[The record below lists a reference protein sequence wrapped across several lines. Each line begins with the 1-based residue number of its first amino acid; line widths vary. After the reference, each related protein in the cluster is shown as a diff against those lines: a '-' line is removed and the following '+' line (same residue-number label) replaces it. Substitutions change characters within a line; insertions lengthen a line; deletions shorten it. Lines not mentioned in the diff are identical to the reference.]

1 MSNGR
6 PSPAASRHPLPAGGA
21 RVLRA
26 HRIAFLLLVILI
38 AATAQARYA
47 GRPLAEALRDLEQR
61 GLRLIY
67 SSDVVTPDLV
77 VRSEPSA
84 GTPRQVLD
92 QLLREHR
99 LRAADGPKET
109 LVIVRDTDTRNDQAR
124 RASSPQ
130 ELARDLP
137 VTLDEIVVTPSHY
150 GMLGSEPERRQFL
163 SREEVRQLPHFSD
176 DIYRAIGRVPGSA
189 QDDVSARFHI
199 RGGEQDE
206 VQVLLD
212 GVQVY
217 EPFHLKDLFS
227 AFSTIDAEAVGSV
240 DVLTGGFPA
249 EYGGRMS
256 GVVDIASLTPS
267 ERRTSVGIGILN
279 SRLLSTGTFRGG
291 KGQWLFSFRPGYLHY
306 VLQMVDNTTTLD
318 PSYYD
323 LLGKVQV
330 QLSDRTV
337 VSANV
342 LAAQDR
348 LSLDGDGDLANAT
361 SGDRYVWLNA
371 RSAITPRLFTQNVAS
386 IGSISRRRD
395 GTYDSPNQNGEV
407 HDRRSFS
414 FLTWKSDAS
423 YDLTARNV
431 VKAGFHA
438 RRLSADYDYR
448 GRSFAVNQI
457 VNDGGPITLSRAL
470 SARPRGND
478 VAGYAADRVR
488 IGERLIFEAGV
499 RVDRQSYA
507 PDGAHA
513 GPRLNI
519 AWAATAS
526 TAVRAAWGIF
536 WQPQSAEELQV
547 PDGVK
552 DFYPAQKARHLVLGV
567 DHAMGRGLHG
577 RLEVYDKELSQ
588 LRPRFENLFDKVPI
602 FPEVMPDRVRIAP
615 ERGRARGAEVLL
627 RKESDGP
634 WSGWFS
640 YARASVR
647 DEIDGRQV
655 PRSWDQ
661 RDAVGFS
668 VNYRREKWNFNVAGS
683 IHSGY
688 PITGVRTSVV
698 PIDSRTFAVHVV
710 PGELNEERLRGYQ
723 RFDLRASRSVR
734 TSRGTLS
741 AYIDVMNVFNRANV
755 TRVDGFDI
763 TANSPDDVRV
773 VRHDES
779 IVPLLPS
786 FGVSWE
792 F

>member
-1 MSNGR
+1 M
-6 PSPAASRHPLPAGGA
+6 P
-21 RVLRA
+21 RA
-26 HRIAFLLLVILI
+26 LLFLLLILI
-38 AATAQARYA
+38 AAAAQARYA

-67 SSDVVTPDLV
+67 SSDVITPDLIV
-77 VRSEPSA
+77 KNEPAA
-84 GTPRQVLD
+84 GAPRQVLE

-99 LRAADGPKET
+99 LRAIDGPKET
-109 LVIVRDTDTRNDQAR
+109 VVIVRDTETRNDQVW

-137 VTLDEIVVTPSHY
+137 VTLEEIVVTPSHF

-163 SREEVRQLPHFSD
+163 SREEVRQMPHFSD

-189 QDDVSARFHI
+189 QDDISARFHL

-212 GVQVY
+212 GVQIY

-227 AFSTIDAEAVGSV
+227 VFSTVDAEAVGSV

-267 ERRTSVGIGILN
+267 ERRTSIGVGILN

-291 KGQWLFSFRPGYLHY
+291 KGQWLFSFRPGYLHQ
-306 VLQMVDNTTTLD
+306 VLQLIDSNTNLD

-330 QLSDRTV
+330 QLGDRTV

-342 LAAQDR
+342 LAASDR
-348 LSLDGDGDLANAT
+348 LSLDGDGDRADARSN
-361 SGDRYVWLNA
+361 DRYFWINA
-371 RSAITPRLFTQNVAS
+371 RSSITPRLFARNVAS
-386 IGSISRRRD
+386 IGTITRRRE
-395 GTYDSPNQNGEV
+395 GSYDSLNQEGEV

-431 VKAGFHA
+431 IKAGLEA
-438 RRLSADYDYR
+438 RRVSADYEYR

-457 VNDGGPITLSRAL
+457 VNDGRPISLSRAG
-470 SARPRGND
+470 SASPRGHD
-478 VAGYAADRVR
+478 FAVYAADRLR
-488 IGERLIFEAGV
+488 IGERLIAEAGV
-499 RVDRQSYA
+499 RVDGQSYA
-507 PDGAHA
+507 PDGMHV

-519 AWAATAS
+519 AWAATS
-526 TAVRAAWGIF
+526 RTAVRAAWGIF
-536 WQPQSAEELQV
+536 WQPQSVEELQV

-567 DHAMGRGLHG
+567 DQAMGRGFRG
-577 RLEVYDKELSQ
+577 RLEVYDKQLSN
-588 LRPRFENLFDKVPI
+588 LRPRFENLFDKVSI
-602 FPEVMPDRVRIAP
+602 FPEVGPDRVRIAP
-615 ERGRARGAEVLL
+615 ERGRARGAELLL
-627 RKESDGP
+627 RKESEGP

-640 YARASVR
+640 YARSSVR
-647 DEIDGRQV
+647 DEIEGRQV

-661 RDAVGFS
+661 RDAIGFS
-668 VNYRREKWNFNVAGS
+668 VNYRREKWNFNFAGT

-688 PITGVRTSVV
+688 PITSVRTFVV
-698 PIDSRTFAVHVV
+698 PIDSRTFSLHAE
-710 PGELNEERLRGYQ
+710 PGELNEDRLRGYQ

-755 TRVDGFDI
+755 NRIDGFDI
-763 TANSPDDVRV
+763 TARSPDDVRV